1 MNRPFADI
9 VILNHNGKKFLDE
22 CLSSVLNGN
31 YKNQKVYLLDNA
43 STDDDVHY
51 VRTHFPQVE
60 IIQNPKNNGYCA
72 AYNLAFDTCKSPYLV
87 CLNNDV
93 TVHPDWLLH
102 LIDLAESNPNIA
114 ALQPKILSYYDHGDF
129 EYAGASGGMMDIFG
143 YPFLRGRV
151 FDHIEKDNG
160 QYDDITEVFWTS
172 GAAMFVRKSALEA
185 CGVFDEA
192 IVHHMDEI
200 DLCWRMRLSG
210 FELKVQ
216 PKSEIYHIGGA
227 SIPKNSFKKV
237 YWNHRNSLYLMI
249 KNYALKNVFLFAS
262 VHFLLDIVAAWT
274 FLLQG
279 NFTAFKAIAYAHIW
293 IIKNLL
299 FIIRKRKEV
308 QSLRKI
314 NDSELLRALYK
325 GSIVWESFVCKR
337 NSYST
342 IKKYT
347 I

>member
-1 MNRPFADI
+1 MNKPFVDI

-22 CLSSVLNGN
+22 CFTSVLNGN

-43 STDDDVHY
+43 STDDDVFY
-51 VRTHFPQVE
+51 VKQNFPEVE
-60 IIQNPKNNGYCA
+60 IIQNPNNNGYCA
-72 AYNLAFDTCKSPYLV
+72 AYNLAFEACNSPYIV

-93 TVHPDWLLH
+93 TVHPDWLVH
-102 LIDLAESNPNIA
+102 LVELAESNSNIS
-114 ALQPKILSYYDHGDF
+114 ALQPKILSYYNHSDF
-129 EYAGASGGMMDIFG
+129 EYAGASGGMMDVLG
-143 YPFLRGRV
+143 YPFLRGRI

-160 QYDDITEVFWTS
+160 QYDDIKEVFWTS
-172 GAAMFVRKSALEA
+172 GAAMFIRKSALEK
-185 CGVFDEA
+185 CGVFDEL

-210 FELKVQ
+210 FEMKVQ

-237 YWNHRNSLYLMI
+237 YWNHRNSLYLLL
-249 KNYALKNVFLFAS
+249 KNYSISNLLLFS
-262 VHFLLDIVAAWT
+262 LGHFLLDIVAAWT

-293 IIKNLL
+293 IVKNIPVILK
-299 FIIRKRKEV
+299 KRKEV
-308 QSLRKI
+308 QHRRSVA
-314 NDSELLRALYK
+314 DSNIKKAMYK

-337 NSYST
+337 NTYQT
-342 IKKYT
+342 IKNYT
-347 I
+347 S

>member
-1 MNRPFADI
+1 LNSPFVDI

-22 CLSSVLNGN
+22 CFTSVLNGN
-31 YKNQKVYLLDNA
+31 YKNQRVYLLDNA
-43 STDDDVHY
+43 STDDDVSY
-51 VRTHFPQVE
+51 VRTKFPQVE
-60 IIQNPKNNGYCA
+60 IIQNPNNNGYCA
-72 AYNLAFDTCKSPYLV
+72 AYNLAFEACTSPYLV

-93 TVHPDWLLH
+93 VVHPDWLKH
-102 LIDLAESNPNIA
+102 LVELAESNSNIS
-114 ALQPKILSYYDHGDF
+114 ALQPKILSYFEHGDF
-129 EYAGASGGMMDIFG
+129 EYAGASGGMMDVFG
-143 YPFLRGRV
+143 YPFLRGRI

-160 QYDDITEVFWTS
+160 QYNDVSEVFWTS
-172 GAAMFVRKSALEA
+172 GAAMFVRKSALVSI
-185 CGVFDEA
+185 GVFDET

-216 PKSEIYHIGGA
+216 PLSEIYHIGGA
-227 SIPKNSFKKV
+227 SIPKHSFKKA
-237 YWNHRNSLYLMI
+237 YWNHRNSLYLMF
-249 KNYALKNVFLFAS
+249 KNYSVKNVLLFAS

-279 NFTAFKAIAYAHIW
+279 NFTAFKAIVYAHTW
-293 IIKNLL
+293 VIKNLGL
-299 FIIRKRKEV
+299 IKRKRKEV

-314 NDSELLRALYK
+314 NDKELMTALYK
-325 GSIVWESFVCKR
+325 GSIVWESFVCNR

-347 I
+347 L